1 MFRSQPQFAVQTTPA
16 PSTDASVIVL
26 SMACRILHINDSSRA
41 FTHLLAMGPR
51 LLRNIDMPTP
61 LPQPLMDLFYDVL
74 ALLEKR
80 IAAEDWSQ
88 VEITRL
94 GRAETDTVLLRGFG
108 IPDRTRRQQSRIVLM
123 LQRRSEGPQL

>member
-1 MFRSQPQFAVQTTPA
+1 MFSSQPQFAVPTA
-16 PSTDASVIVL
+16 AVLSTDASVIVL

-51 LLRNIDMPTP
+51 RLQNIPEP

-74 ALLEKR
+74 TLLEKR

-94 GRAETDTVLLRGFG
+94 GQASNDTVFLRGFG
-108 IPDRTRRQQSRIVLM
+108 IPDQTRRQQSRIVLM
-123 LQRRSEGPQL
+123 LQRRSNVPQL